1 MIPVKSKKVGRLKSA
16 SPVNTKKELGVSKQT
31 LINWSKEK
39 DVKVTINTAKL
50 MEYESIISEKERGLR

>member
-1 MIPVKSKKVGRLKSA
+1 MKSKEVGRLKSA
-16 SPVNTKKELGVSKQT
+16 NPVNTKKELGVSKQT

-39 DVKVTINTAKL
+39 DVVKVTINTAKL